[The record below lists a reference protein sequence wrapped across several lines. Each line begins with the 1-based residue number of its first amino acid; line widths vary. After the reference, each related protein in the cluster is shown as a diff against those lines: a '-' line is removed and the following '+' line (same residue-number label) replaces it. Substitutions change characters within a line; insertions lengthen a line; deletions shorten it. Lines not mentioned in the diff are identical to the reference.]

1 VSDREVNQIVLISRI
16 VGALLALI
24 TVVAVVQVV
33 LAQDST
39 ARGRD
44 VYGRTCAACHGAEG
58 RGEMGP
64 ALVPLVHD
72 LEAVRSIVRQGRNMM
87 PPISTNTMSEG
98 DLAQVVAYVK
108 SLGNTASGRSP
119 QAGFNGIQIGPKT
132 LAGVV
137 TSSRGPEAGVWV
149 IAETTETPTRLI
161 KIVVTDDQGR
171 YVLPDLP
178 DVTYRVWVRGYGLVD
193 SPQVRTIPGKLVDL
207 HAVIAPTPQE
217 AAQYYPPNYWLSLI
231 EVPDKSEFPMKVA
244 AVTPGRV
251 QLTDEQAA
259 QGSGMA
265 NQQQWIDAMK
275 EGCQLCHQLGN
286 PTTRNLDQ
294 QTKFHFSSTAEAWDQ
309 RVKSGQQGAM
319 MSAFLDRFGR
329 ERAIKMFSEWSNR
342 IAEGEVPQAPPRP
355 QGVERNVVITMWD
368 WGRPQTHVHDDIAT
382 DRRKP
387 TINANGLVYGTDY
400 DTDLLLAIDPVRNA
414 TYSWPVPTA
423 EPKSMMNTVR
433 SQQMLRPSPY
443 WGNTIV
449 WDGTVGAHNPMMDE
463 EGRVWITAT
472 SRAAKD
478 QPEFCKEG
486 SSNPFAKYFPMP
498 QSGKQVEMFD
508 PKTKQFKI
516 IDTCYP
522 THHLQFG
529 DDKDNTL
536 YFSPAGGPVFG
547 WLNTNQYLKTGNAE
561 KSQGWCPAYLDT
573 NGDGKI
579 DPSLDTRVDVS
590 GYGIIVNPKD
600 NSVWLARPGVP
611 GYLLRFTLG
620 NNPPTTCIAEKYEP
634 PFNNPKMPG
643 VYGYSPRGIDVDRN
657 GVIWTALSGSGQ
669 LASFDRRKCAV
680 TKGPSATGQHCPEGW
695 SLYTAPGPKMRGVT
709 EDSSADFEYYNWVD
723 QYNTGGLGDNVPI
736 VNGTDSD
743 SLQAFLPNEKKWVVI
758 RVPYPWGFYSRGLD
772 GRIDDANGGWKGR
785 GLWAPYAQGPL
796 WHMEGGPGTLS
807 KLAHFQ
813 FRPNPLGQ

>member
-1 VSDREVNQIVLISRI
+1 
-16 VGALLALI
+16 
-24 TVVAVVQVV
+24 
-33 LAQDST
+33 
-39 ARGRD
+39 
-44 VYGRTCAACHGAEG
+44 
-58 RGEMGP
+58 
-64 ALVPLVHD
+64 
-72 LEAVRSIVRQGRNMM
+72 
-87 PPISTNTMSEG
+87 
-98 DLAQVVAYVK
+98 
-108 SLGNTASGRSP
+108 
-119 QAGFNGIQIGPKT
+119 
-132 LAGVV
+132 
-137 TSSRGPEAGVWV
+137 
-149 IAETTETPTRLI
+149 
-161 KIVVTDDQGR
+161 
-171 YVLPDLP
+171 
-178 DVTYRVWVRGYGLVD
+178 
-193 SPQVRTIPGKLVDL
+193 
-207 HAVIAPTPQE
+207 
-217 AAQYYPPNYWLSLI
+217 
-231 EVPDKSEFPMKVA
+231 
-244 AVTPGRV
+244 
-251 QLTDEQAA
+251 
-259 QGSGMA
+259 
-265 NQQQWIDAMK
+265 
-275 EGCQLCHQLGN
+275 
-286 PTTRNLDQ
+286 
-294 QTKFHFSSTAEAWDQ
+294 
-309 RVKSGQQGAM
+309 
-319 MSAFLDRFGR
+319 
-329 ERAIKMFSEWSNR
+329 
-342 IAEGEVPQAPPRP
+342 
-355 QGVERNVVITMWD
+355 
-368 WGRPQTHVHDDIAT
+368 
-382 DRRKP
+382 
-387 TINANGLVYGTDY
+387 
-400 DTDLLLAIDPVRNA
+400 
-414 TYSWPVPTA
+414 
-423 EPKSMMNTVR
+423 
-433 SQQMLRPSPY
+433 
-443 WGNTIV
+443 
-449 WDGTVGAHNPMMDE
+449 
-463 EGRVWITAT
+463 
-472 SRAAKD
+472 
-478 QPEFCKEG
+478 
-486 SSNPFAKYFPMP
+486 MP

-516 IDTCYP
+516 IDTCYA

-529 DDKDNTL
+529 EDKDNML

-547 WLNTNQYLKTGNAE
+547 WLNTAQYLKTGNAE

-620 NNPPTTCIAEKYEP
+620 NNPPTTCMAEKYEP

-723 QYNTGGLGDNVPI
+723 QFNTGGLGDNVPI

-813 FRPNPLGQ
+813 FRPNPLAQ